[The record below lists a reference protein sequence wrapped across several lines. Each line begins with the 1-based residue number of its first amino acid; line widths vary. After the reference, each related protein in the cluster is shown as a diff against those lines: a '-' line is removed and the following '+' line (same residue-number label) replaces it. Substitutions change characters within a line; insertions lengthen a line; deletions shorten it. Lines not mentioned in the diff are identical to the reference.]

1 MKKIVSTLFIMALG
15 LQANATNIYPLSNLP
30 SQTINGTVERCA
42 DRDIIMMNSRMS
54 TYDSIFNTRSAVG
67 AVAGAGL
74 ALALLVDPYYVQVD
88 GVNYVM
94 IKDKTSNRWTAQD
107 FLGIEDTKET
117 LFNGLKT
124 VESDGDYT
132 KITSNELK
140 KAKIRF
146 ARVDKNGTVLANDRT
161 KDLNLN
167 KIDYIDMTTLQ
178 KIANSKVKGIAGH
191 FRLFLKTKDN
201 SRRMVIGY
209 ATLDNK
215 DDLQISFK

>member
-1 MKKIVSTLFIMALG
+1 MKRIVSALFLLAFG

-30 SQTINGTVERCA
+30 SQTIDGNIECRG
-42 DRDIIMMNSRMS
+42 DRDIIMMNSQMS

-67 AVAGAGL
+67 AVAGTGL
-74 ALALLVDPYYVQVD
+74 AMALLADPYYVQVD

-94 IKDKTSNRWTAQD
+94 IKDKTSSNWTAND

-117 LFNGLKT
+117 LFNGLKSI
-124 VESDGDYT
+124 ESDGDYS
-132 KITSNELK
+132 KITSKELK
-140 KAKIRF
+140 KANIRF
-146 ARVDKNGTVLANDRT
+146 ARVDKNGNVLANDRT

-167 KIDYIDMTTLQ
+167 KIDYIDMTSL
-178 KIANSKVKGIAGH
+178 KKVANSKVKGIAGH
-191 FRLFLKTKDN
+191 FRLFLKTTDN
-201 SRRMVIGY
+201 SRRMIIGY

>member
-1 MKKIVSTLFIMALG
+1 MKKIVSALFIMALG

-94 IKDKTSNRWTAQD
+94 IKDKTSNKWTAQD

-178 KIANSKVKGIAGH
+178 KVANSKIKGIAGH

>member
-1 MKKIVSTLFIMALG
+1 MKKIVSALFIMALG

-94 IKDKTSNRWTAQD
+94 IKDKTSNKWTAQD

-178 KIANSKVKGIAGH
+178 KVANSKVKGIAGH

>member
-1 MKKIVSTLFIMALG
+1 MKKIVSALFIMALG
-15 LQANATNIYPLSNLP
+15 FQANATNIYPLSNLP

-54 TYDSIFNTRSAVG
+54 PYDSIFNTRSAVG

-94 IKDKTSNRWTAQD
+94 IKDKTSNKWTAQD

>member
-1 MKKIVSTLFIMALG
+1 MKKIVSSLCIMVLG

-42 DRDIIMMNSRMS
+42 DRDIIIMDSKMS

-74 ALALLVDPYYVQVD
+74 ALSLLVDPYYVQVD

-94 IKDKTSNRWTAQD
+94 IKDKTSNKWTAQD

-117 LFNGLKT
+117 LFNGLKK

-132 KITSNELK
+132 KITSSELK

-161 KDLNLN
+161 KDLNLD

-178 KIANSKVKGIAGH
+178 KVANSKVKGVAGH

-201 SRRMVIGY
+201 SRRMVVGY

>member
-1 MKKIVSTLFIMALG
+1 MKKIVSALFIMALG

-42 DRDIIMMNSRMS
+42 DRDIIMMDSRMS

-94 IKDKTSNRWTAQD
+94 IKDKTSNKWTAQD

-140 KAKIRF
+140 KAKVRF

-161 KDLNLN
+161 KDLNIN

-178 KIANSKVKGIAGH
+178 KVANSKVKGIAGH

>member
-1 MKKIVSTLFIMALG
+1 MKKIVSALFIMALG

-94 IKDKTSNRWTAQD
+94 IKDKTSNKWTAQD

>member
-1 MKKIVSTLFIMALG
+1 MKKIVSALFIMALG

-94 IKDKTSNRWTAQD
+94 IKDKTSNKWTAQD

-178 KIANSKVKGIAGH
+178 KVANSKVKGIAGH
-191 FRLFLKTKDN
+191 FRLFLKTKYN